1 MCDACSAR
9 DRGPGPSSSVPA
21 STATSAVRPFDI
33 GDLLVPTEPR
43 QEASVCQTPGVQAM
57 MRPVRT
63 AREGEPI
70 QVTVYGAGAIGG
82 DTRGARARARPHP
95 PPGGLAPGPVA
106 GVEESGPPI
115 ETPA

>member
-82 DTRGARARARPHP
+82 GNGARPARARPH
-95 PPGGLAPGPVA
+95 
-106 GVEESGPPI
+106 GPPVGLGHAPDPGR
-115 ETPA
+115 ETRGPPVREP